1 MSSQPFREKKN
12 ISIALQVDHYRYFI
26 TDLIIIHYM
35 TEMHDNRYTCT
46 CSMLFIDHIDIHIT
60 QALDHQRHFFSFI
73 TIEIWPSG

>member
-1 MSSQPFREKKN
+1 MSSQPFREKN

-60 QALDHQRHFFSFI
+60 QALDHQRHFFFHS
-73 TIEIWPSG
+73 